1 MSDAKA
7 KDQGDQ
13 HQVKTE
19 ILPLQAPDA
28 QTVRLSGHVEMNQV
42 EQARTNASD
51 GSLRQYQLT
60 NQAGRKLPADWHEQ
74 NRSIELQDG
83 DVSISRVNPLREA
96 NLASPDKKNAN
107 GKPYQV
113 YTAEASQAVQR
124 PGEISKALTEGEYQ
138 AKTKLNVQITNV
150 PEVSPGLNPQDAIK
164 YASTVMDSGVA
175 AVRQVEHHMTE
186 PGAINSDIEK
196 TAKHFKQSPF
206 QFEKDVLGA
215 FLGAVDRLDKPMTAE
230 QRAGAAGALMPMF
243 FFEGAGAKPIDKA
256 AVNQM
261 KLDQMTAQQ
270 LKELGIERVEMNMPK
285 VPKDFG
291 DLELQKCS
299 PELVAAM
306 ESKGRQ
312 IDFARAG
319 SEDLAAL
326 DKYGKEASSVGM
338 HILLRENPH
347 KIAALEEFLHGTQH
361 KLGFFSGPE
370 ALMREQAEVLVKD
383 FMIRH
388 SKLLGLGENDLKVL
402 ESLKQMEI
410 EALRNVGFKWKGK

>member
-1 MSDAKA
+1 MSDTKV

-13 HQVKTE
+13 QQAKIE
-19 ILPLQAPDA
+19 PQPLQAPDA
-28 QTVRLSGHVEMNQV
+28 QSVRLSGRVEMNQV

-51 GSLRQYQLT
+51 GSLRHYQPT
-60 NQAGRKLPADWHEQ
+60 NLAGRKLPADWDEQ
-74 NRSIELQDG
+74 NRSFELQDG
-83 DVSISRVNPLREA
+83 EISISRVNPLKEVD
-96 NLASPDKKNAN
+96 LTASDKRNAN

-113 YTAEASQAVQR
+113 YTTEASQALQK
-124 PGEISKALTEGEYQ
+124 PGAISEELTQGEYQ
-138 AKTKLNVQITNV
+138 SRTKLNVQITNV
-150 PEVSPGLNPQDAIK
+150 PEVSVGLDPQDAFK
-164 YASTVMDSGVA
+164 YASTVMDAGVA

-186 PGAINSDIEK
+186 PGAINKDIEK
-196 TAKHFKQSPF
+196 TANHFKESPF
-206 QFEKDVLGA
+206 QFQTDVLGA
-215 FLGAVDRLDKPMTAE
+215 FLGAIDKLDKPMTAE
-230 QRAGAAGALMPMF
+230 QRASAAGALMPMF
-243 FFEGAGAKPIDKA
+243 FFEGGTKPIDKA

-291 DLELQKCS
+291 HLELQKCS
-299 PELVAAM
+299 PELVNAM

-338 HILLRENPH
+338 HILLRENPN
-347 KIAALEEFLHGTQH
+347 KIAALEEFLHGTQQ
-361 KLGFFSGPE
+361 KLGFFSGPD
-370 ALMREQAEVLVKD
+370 ALLREQAEVHVKD

-388 SKLLGLGENDLKVL
+388 SRLLGLGENDLKVL
-402 ESLKQMEI
+402 ESLKEIEI
-410 EALRNVGFKWKGK
+410 EALRRAGFMWKGK